1 MTNQVIEKQIVI
13 RTPDGTA
20 DGLLF
25 HPQGERQWP
34 GVIHLTD
41 VFGIRPVASEMA
53 KRLAAEGYAVLM
65 PNIFYRTSRSP
76 VFNFKPNF
84 TDDRTKQRLGELTGP
99 LTPDAVERD
108 ASAHVDFL
116 AKQNFVAPGKIG
128 VVGYCFS
135 GAIALRVAAACP
147 DKIAAAASFHGG
159 NLCTD
164 KPTSP
169 HLLLP
174 KVKARLYF
182 GHAVEDRGMPEESI
196 KKLEHSL
203 QAWGGKYQGETYDG
217 AHHGWTT
224 PDSAA
229 YNQPQA
235 DRAFQ
240 KLTELLR
247 ASLG

>member
-1 MTNQVIEKQIVI
+1 MTSQVIENQVEI

-20 DGLLF
+20 DAVLY
-25 HPQGERQWP
+25 HPGAQRQHP

-41 VFGIRPVASEMA
+41 IFGIRPAQSEMA

-65 PNIFYRTSRSP
+65 PNIFYRTSHSP
-76 VFNFKPNF
+76 LFDFKPNF
-84 TDDRTKQRLGELTGP
+84 GDERTRKRLSELTGP
-99 LTPDAVERD
+99 LTPDALEHD
-108 ASAHVDFL
+108 ASAYVDFL
-116 AKQNFVAPGKIG
+116 AKQDGVFPGGIG

-135 GAIALRVAAACP
+135 GGIAVRTAAARP
-147 DKIAAAASFHGG
+147 DKIVAAASFHGG
-159 NLCTD
+159 SLWTD
-164 KPTSP
+164 QPTSP

-174 KVKARLYF
+174 KVTAQLYF
-182 GHAVEDRGMPEESI
+182 GHAIEDRGMPEESI
-196 KKLEHSL
+196 RKLEQAL
-203 QAWGGKYQGETYDG
+203 EAWGGKYESETYDG

-247 ASLG
+247 ASLR